1 MMNNKTGLSIVLAF
15 ASGLTAALLERKG
28 YKNLRG
34 SNRVK
39 DRIKALDRKL
49 YLEGKKRAD
58 LLQDIKR
65 DINKED

>member
-1 MMNNKTGLSIVLAF
+1 MNNKTGLSIVLGL
-15 ASGLTAALLERKG
+15 ASGLTAALLERKK
-28 YKNLRG
+28 YKNLLG
-34 SNRVK
+34 SNRIK

-65 DINKED
+65 DIDKED